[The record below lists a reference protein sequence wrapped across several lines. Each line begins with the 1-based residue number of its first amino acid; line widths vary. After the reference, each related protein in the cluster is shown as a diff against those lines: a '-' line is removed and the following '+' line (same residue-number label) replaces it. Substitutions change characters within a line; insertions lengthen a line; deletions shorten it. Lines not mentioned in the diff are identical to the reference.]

1 MKNHTWTRSMDVY
14 WRIFFAQIQEK
25 SWPRI
30 QQILEFRKTGG
41 GSMYHFRFFSK
52 NLPICSFS
60 RFAHFSQTSKY
71 GAIAHL
77 HGTHHTSAHLNKIMK
92 IGANTDLARLFY
104 TIIIFSFPHFAVWK
118 NSYVADSKLGKNA
131 DFGI

>member
-1 MKNHTWTRSMDVY
+1 
-14 WRIFFAQIQEK
+14 
-25 SWPRI
+25 
-30 QQILEFRKTGG
+30 
-41 GSMYHFRFFSK
+41 MYHFRFFSK

-77 HGTHHTSAHLNKIMK
+77 HGTQYTSAHFNKIIK

-104 TIIIFSFPHFAVWK
+104 TFIIYSFSHFAVRK
-118 NSYVADSKLGKNA
+118 NSYVADSKLGKKCRFQNLNLSEFKSHSKIMRNSA
-131 DFGI
+131 FS